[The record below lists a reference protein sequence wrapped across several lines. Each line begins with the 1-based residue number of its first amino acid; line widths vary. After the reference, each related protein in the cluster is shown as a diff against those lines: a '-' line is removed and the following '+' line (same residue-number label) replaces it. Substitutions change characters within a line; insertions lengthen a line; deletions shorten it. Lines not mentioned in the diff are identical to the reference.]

1 MQKASLENWGGLG
14 WERGDWR
21 GKKGRDSTWPKTG
34 LLGRSQPTCS
44 ERPIL
49 SQSTMQG
56 WLSYPQDDI
65 VILTADRCAAASKA
79 AAVAA
84 LTVCTDTALRVGL
97 VWGVSGGETES
108 YMQYK
113 TASSRVS
120 STYLNVQI
128 ATGPGLLSLVA
139 ISPVWNRNECLPS
152 QV

>member
-1 MQKASLENWGGLG
+1 MEVCRRPALRIGVG
-14 WERGDWR
+14 WDGREVTEG
-21 GKKGRDSTWPKTG
+21 GKKAGIPLDQRQACWGDLSPHAVSGPFCHNPRCRD
-34 LLGRSQPTCS
+34 
-44 ERPIL
+44 
-49 SQSTMQG
+49 G
-56 WLSYPQDDI
+56 W
-65 VILTADRCAAASKA
+65 VTLTTDRCAAASKA
-79 AAVAA
+79 AAVTA

>member
-1 MQKASLENWGGLG
+1 
-14 WERGDWR
+14 
-21 GKKGRDSTWPKTG
+21 
-34 LLGRSQPTCS
+34 
-44 ERPIL
+44 
-49 SQSTMQG
+49 MQG

-65 VILTADRCAAASKA
+65 VILTTDRCAAASKA
-79 AAVAA
+79 AAVTA

-113 TASSRVS
+113 IASSRVS

-139 ISPVWNRNECLPS
+139 IVQFGTEMSACLPKFS
-152 QV
+152 H